1 MFRERKIC
9 SIYRFACIFTDINCV
24 SYIQVKYNKNAYK
37 NGDIMAQ
44 ISLKEKY
51 DSQWKLVEFIGPNA
65 DTKYACLEPSV
76 SVDVI
81 EAKVFADKK
90 YILNTDG
97 NLGLNVAEPKRT
109 IDVKGQIKTSSN
121 NNYNSSNLN
130 DGDLV
135 IYDDKS
141 FENYFIQ
148 NSDNFNQHT
157 YTRFKFLSPVQLKY
171 NSNILRHN
179 SNGAQPLIIPEVG
192 LGDNILFMFK
202 DVNNQNNIEFL
213 VKQIIGCDTDGQL
226 IMESEIL
233 ETDISTIIANSL
245 VDLFLIKKDGFTN
258 KTLSVNLGNNK
269 ILEGSEM
276 KFTKKFVEG
285 DKIII
290 LFQDDVI
297 TRRIQKVKN
306 DLQIELTKSILSTK
320 PILGFIP
327 VPAQFIIQNN
337 EGKTNIMVDDSGS
350 LIFASNDS
358 DLEINA
364 IEMSVEKGKMEI
376 LSNTVNSITNQPGI
390 DNYSLDG
397 NFLKLQGNLKI
408 EGQSKFTNDLFIC
421 TNQPGL
427 SEPDITSFN

>member
-1 MFRERKIC
+1 MF
-9 SIYRFACIFTDINCV
+9 IY
-24 SYIQVKYNKNAYK
+24 YY
-37 NGDIMAQ
+37 
-44 ISLKEKY
+44 
-51 DSQWKLVEFIGPNA
+51 
-65 DTKYACLEPSV
+65 
-76 SVDVI
+76 
-81 EAKVFADKK
+81 
-90 YILNTDG
+90 
-97 NLGLNVAEPKRT
+97 
-109 IDVKGQIKTSSN
+109 
-121 NNYNSSNLN
+121 
-130 DGDLV
+130 
-135 IYDDKS
+135 KS

-157 YTRFKFLSPVQLKY
+157 YTRFKFLSHVQLKY
-171 NSNILRHN
+171 NSNILSHN

-213 VKQIIGCDTDGQL
+213 VKKIIGCDTSGQL

-233 ETDISTIIANSL
+233 ETDISTITAIPL

-258 KTLSVNLGNNK
+258 KTLNVNLGNNK

-306 DLQIELTKSILSTK
+306 DLQIEITKSILSTK

-327 VPAQFIIQNN
+327 VPAQFVIHNN
-337 EGKTNIMVDDSGS
+337 EGKTNIMVDDNGS

-358 DLEINA
+358 DLDINA

-376 LSNTVNSITNQPGI
+376 LSSTVNSTTNQPGI

-427 SEPDITSFN
+427 SEPDITALIDSNKGDLRLKGSMVSKRVVANNATMVQLQVNNLLSKTHSTWSDRRLKKDIETVKETNIIEKLSKLNPVKFKWRENETQDMGFIAQEIKEIFPDAVEEHEDGFLHIHYNRLLAYMVMGMKQMNENK

>member
-1 MFRERKIC
+1 M
-9 SIYRFACIFTDINCV
+9 
-24 SYIQVKYNKNAYK
+24 
-37 NGDIMAQ
+37 
-44 ISLKEKY
+44 
-51 DSQWKLVEFIGPNA
+51 
-65 DTKYACLEPSV
+65 
-76 SVDVI
+76 
-81 EAKVFADKK
+81 
-90 YILNTDG
+90 
-97 NLGLNVAEPKRT
+97 
-109 IDVKGQIKTSSN
+109 
-121 NNYNSSNLN
+121 
-130 DGDLV
+130 
-135 IYDDKS
+135 
-141 FENYFIQ
+141 
-148 NSDNFNQHT
+148 
-157 YTRFKFLSPVQLKY
+157 SPVQLKY

-233 ETDISTIIANSL
+233 ETDISTIIANPL

-320 PILGFIP
+320 PLGFIP

-376 LSNTVNSITNQPGI
+376 LSSMLIVLRINQ
-390 DNYSLDG
+390 
-397 NFLKLQGNLKI
+397 
-408 EGQSKFTNDLFIC
+408 E
-421 TNQPGL
+421 
-427 SEPDITSFN
+427 